1 MDMKLIHLVS
11 EAQEIYRKKSPIE
24 QRKRKNR
31 KKKGIEIARVCGVDL
46 DYYMLSRGER
56 RAYEYIASCVRKIQR
71 MGSEIMRMTAIMEML
86 HLSGV
91 LYVGESIWMGDISI
105 KVDTQDLAQD
115 KPDQMRMIARGYI
128 EVEYKHKDEVR
139 RIKINEIGKTN
150 HKQELEDGVP
160 LTRVAS
166 MLTYTLE
173 RLPEFR
179 EFFIKEV
186 TEKLNKR
193 K

>member
-1 MDMKLIHLVS
+1 MQLIHLVS

-31 KKKGIEIARVCGVDL
+31 KKKAQEIARVCGVGL
-46 DYYMLSRGER
+46 DYYILGRHER

-71 MGSEIMRMTAIMEML
+71 MESELLRMTTIMEML
-86 HLSGV
+86 QLSGV
-91 LYVGESIWMGDISI
+91 LRVGESIWMGDISI
-105 KVDTQDLAQD
+105 KVDIKDLAQD
-115 KPDQMRMIARGYI
+115 KPDQVRIIARGYI
-128 EVEYKHKDEVR
+128 EVEYKHQDEVR
-139 RIKINEIGKTN
+139 RIKINEIGETN

-166 MLTYTLE
+166 ILVYTLE
-173 RLPEFR
+173 RLSEFR

-186 TEKLNKR
+186 KIKLDKA

>member
-1 MDMKLIHLVS
+1 MIHLVS

-31 KKKGIEIARVCGVDL
+31 KKKAQEIARVCGVGL
-46 DYYMLSRGER
+46 DYYILSRNER
-56 RAYEYIASCVRKIQR
+56 RAYECIASCVRKIQR
-71 MGSEIMRMTAIMEML
+71 MGSEIMRMTSIMEML

-91 LYVGESIWMGDISI
+91 LHARESIWMRDISI

-115 KPDQMRMIARGYI
+115 KPDQVRVIARGYI
-128 EVEYKHKDEVR
+128 EVEYKHQDEVR
-139 RIKINEIGKTN
+139 KIKINEIGDTN
-150 HKQELEDGVP
+150 IKQELEDGVP

-179 EFFIKEV
+179 EFFIKEIKI
-186 TEKLNKR
+186 KLDKA

>member
-1 MDMKLIHLVS
+1 MELIHLVS

-31 KKKGIEIARVCGVDL
+31 KKKGIEIARVCGIDL
-46 DYYMLSRGER
+46 DYYMLSRNER
-56 RAYEYIASCVRKIQR
+56 RAYEYIASCVNKIRR
-71 MGSEIMRMTAIMEML
+71 MDSELLRMTAIMEML
-86 HLSGV
+86 RLSGV
-91 LYVGESIWMGDISI
+91 MNVGESIWMGDISI
-105 KVDTQDLAQD
+105 KVDTKDLAQD
-115 KPDQMRMIARGYI
+115 KPDQVGMIARGYI

-139 RIKINEIGKTN
+139 RIKINEIGETN

-173 RLPEFR
+173 RLSEFR

-186 TEKLNKR
+186 KIKLDKT

>member
-1 MDMKLIHLVS
+1 MQLIHLVS
-11 EAQEIYRKKSPIE
+11 EAQEIYRKKGPIE

-31 KKKGIEIARVCGVDL
+31 KKKGIEIARVCGVGL
-46 DYYMLSRGER
+46 DYYMLSRNER

-71 MGSEIMRMTAIMEML
+71 MESELLRMTAIMEML
-86 HLSGV
+86 QLSGV
-91 LYVGESIWMGDISI
+91 LRVGESIWMRDISI
-105 KVDTQDLAQD
+105 NVDIKDLAKE
-115 KPDQMRMIARGYI
+115 KPNEVRMIARGYI
-128 EVEYKHKDEVR
+128 EIKYDHQNEVR
-139 RIKINEIGKTN
+139 EIRINEIGDTN
-150 HKQELEDGVP
+150 IKQEIEDGVP
-160 LTRVAS
+160 PTRVAS
-166 MLTYTLE
+166 MLIYILE

>member
-1 MDMKLIHLVS
+1 MQLIHLVS

-31 KKKGIEIARVCGVDL
+31 KKKGIEIARVCGVGL
-46 DYYMLSRGER
+46 DYYMLSRHER
-56 RAYEYIASCVRKIQR
+56 RAYECIASCVRKIQR
-71 MGSEIMRMTAIMEML
+71 MGSEIMRMTSIMEML

-91 LYVGESIWMGDISI
+91 LHARESIWMRDISI
-105 KVDTQDLAQD
+105 NVDIEDLAKE
-115 KPDQMRMIARGYI
+115 KPDEVGMIARGYI
-128 EVEYKHKDEVR
+128 EIKYDHQNEVR
-139 RIKINEIGKTN
+139 EIRINEIGDTN
-150 HKQELEDGVP
+150 IKQEIEDGVP
-160 LTRVAS
+160 PTRAAS
-166 MLTYTLE
+166 MLTYILE
-173 RLPEFR
+173 RLPEFM

>member
-1 MDMKLIHLVS
+1 MDIQLIHLVS

-31 KKKGIEIARVCGVDL
+31 KKKGIEIARVCGVGL
-46 DYYMLSRGER
+46 DYYMLSRHER
-56 RAYEYIASCVRKIQR
+56 RAYEYIASCVNKIRR
-71 MGSEIMRMTAIMEML
+71 MDSELLRMTAIMEML
-86 HLSGV
+86 HLSGAMN
-91 LYVGESIWMGDISI
+91 VGESIWMGDISI

-115 KPDQMRMIARGYI
+115 KPDQVRMIARGYI
-128 EVEYKHKDEVR
+128 EVEYKHQDKVR
-139 RIKINEIGKTN
+139 KIKINEIGEVN
-150 HKQELEDGVP
+150 VKQEIEDGVP
-160 LTRVAS
+160 PTRVAS
-166 MLTYTLE
+166 MLTYILE

>member
-1 MDMKLIHLVS
+1 MQLIHLVS

-31 KKKGIEIARVCGVDL
+31 KKKGIEIARVCGVGL
-46 DYYMLSRGER
+46 DYYMLSRHQR

-71 MGSEIMRMTAIMEML
+71 MGPEIMRMTTIMEML
-86 HLSGV
+86 QLSGV
-91 LYVGESIWMGDISI
+91 LRVGESIWMGDISI
-105 KVDTQDLAQD
+105 KVDIKDLAQE
-115 KPDQMRMIARGYI
+115 KPNEVRMIARGYI
-128 EVEYKHKDEVR
+128 EIKYDHQNEVR
-139 RIKINEIGKTN
+139 EIRINEIGDTN
-150 HKQELEDGVP
+150 IKQEIEDGVP
-160 LTRVAS
+160 PSRVAS
-166 MLTYTLE
+166 MLTYILE

>member
-1 MDMKLIHLVS
+1 MDMELIHLVS

-31 KKKGIEIARVCGVDL
+31 KKKAQEIARVCGVGL
-46 DYYMLSRGER
+46 DYYMLDRHQR

-71 MGSEIMRMTAIMEML
+71 MESELLRMTAIMEML
-86 HLSGV
+86 QLSGV
-91 LYVGESIWMGDISI
+91 LRVGESIWMRDISI
-105 KVDTQDLAQD
+105 NVDIEDLAKE
-115 KPDQMRMIARGYI
+115 KPNEVRMIARGYI
-128 EVEYKHKDEVR
+128 EIKYDHQNEVR
-139 RIKINEIGKTN
+139 EIRINEIGDTN
-150 HKQELEDGVP
+150 IKQEIEDGVP
-160 LTRVAS
+160 PSRVAS

-179 EFFIKEV
+179 EFFIKEIKI
-186 TEKLNKR
+186 KLDKA

>member
-1 MDMKLIHLVS
+1 MIHLVS
-11 EAQEIYRKKSPIE
+11 EAQEIYRKKSPIG

-31 KKKGIEIARVCGVDL
+31 KKKAQEIARVCGVGL
-46 DYYMLSRGER
+46 DYYMLSRHER
-56 RAYEYIASCVRKIQR
+56 RAYECIASCVRKIQR

-86 HLSGV
+86 HLSGAMN
-91 LYVGESIWMGDISI
+91 VGESIWMGDISV
-105 KVDTQDLAQD
+105 KVDIKDLAQD
-115 KPDQMRMIARGYI
+115 KPDQVRVIARGYI
-128 EVEYKHKDEVR
+128 EVEYKRQDKVR
-139 RIKINEIGKTN
+139 EIKINEIGEVN
-150 HKQELEDGVP
+150 VKQEIEDGVP
-160 LTRVAS
+160 PTRVAS
-166 MLTYTLE
+166 MLIYILE

>member
-31 KKKGIEIARVCGVDL
+31 KKKGIEIVRVCGVGL
-46 DYYMLSRGER
+46 DYYMLHRHER
-56 RAYEYIASCVRKIQR
+56 RAYEYIASCVSKIRR
-71 MGSEIMRMTAIMEML
+71 MDTELLRMTAIAEML
-86 HLSGV
+86 HLSGAMN
-91 LYVGESIWMGDISI
+91 VGESIWMGDISV
-105 KVDTQDLAQD
+105 KVDIKDLAQD
-115 KPDQMRMIARGYI
+115 KPDQVRVIARGYI
-128 EVEYKHKDEVR
+128 EVEYKHQDKVR
-139 RIKINEIGKTN
+139 KIKINEIGDTN
-150 HKQELEDGVP
+150 IKQEIEDGVP
-160 LTRVAS
+160 PSRVAS
-166 MLTYTLE
+166 MLIYILE

>member
-1 MDMKLIHLVS
+1 MELIHLVS

-31 KKKGIEIARVCGVDL
+31 KKKAQEIARVCGVGL
-46 DYYMLSRGER
+46 DYYMLDRHQR

-71 MGSEIMRMTAIMEML
+71 MESELLRMTAIMEML
-86 HLSGV
+86 QLSGV
-91 LYVGESIWMGDISI
+91 LRVGESIWMRDISI
-105 KVDTQDLAQD
+105 NVDIEDLAKE
-115 KPDQMRMIARGYI
+115 KPNEVRMIARGYI
-128 EVEYKHKDEVR
+128 EIKYDHQNEVR
-139 RIKINEIGKTN
+139 EIRINGIGDTN
-150 HKQELEDGVP
+150 IKQEIEDGVP
-160 LTRVAS
+160 PSRVAS
-166 MLTYTLE
+166 MLTYILE

-186 TEKLNKR
+186 AEKLNKR

>member
-1 MDMKLIHLVS
+1 MELIHLVA

-31 KKKGIEIARVCGVDL
+31 KKKGIEIARVCGVGL
-46 DYYMLSRGER
+46 DYYMLDRHQR

-71 MGSEIMRMTAIMEML
+71 MESDLLRMTAIMEML
-86 HLSGV
+86 QLSGV
-91 LYVGESIWMGDISI
+91 LRVGESIWMRDISI
-105 KVDTQDLAQD
+105 NVDIEDLAKE
-115 KPDQMRMIARGYI
+115 KPNEVRMIARGYI
-128 EVEYKHKDEVR
+128 EIKYDHQNEVR
-139 RIKINEIGKTN
+139 EIRINEIGDTN
-150 HKQELEDGVP
+150 IKQEIEDGVP
-160 LTRVAS
+160 PSRVVS
-166 MLTYTLE
+166 MLTYILE

>member
-1 MDMKLIHLVS
+1 MELIHLVS

-31 KKKGIEIARVCGVDL
+31 KKKAQEIARVCGVGL
-46 DYYMLSRGER
+46 DYYMLDRHQR

-71 MGSEIMRMTAIMEML
+71 MESELLRMTAIMEML
-86 HLSGV
+86 QLSGV
-91 LYVGESIWMGDISI
+91 LRVGESIWMRDISI
-105 KVDTQDLAQD
+105 NVDIEDLAKE
-115 KPDQMRMIARGYI
+115 KPNEVRMIARGYI
-128 EVEYKHKDEVR
+128 EIKYDHQNEVR
-139 RIKINEIGKTN
+139 EIRINEIGDTN
-150 HKQELEDGVP
+150 IKQEIEDGVP
-160 LTRVAS
+160 PSRVAS

-179 EFFIKEV
+179 EFFIKEIKI
-186 TEKLNKR
+186 KLDKA

>member
-1 MDMKLIHLVS
+1 MQLIHLVS

-24 QRKRKNR
+24 QGKRENR
-31 KKKGIEIARVCGVDL
+31 KKKAQEIARVCGVGL
-46 DYYMLSRGER
+46 DYYMLSRHER

-71 MGSEIMRMTAIMEML
+71 MESELLRMTAIMEML
-86 HLSGV
+86 QLSGV
-91 LYVGESIWMGDISI
+91 LRVGESIWMGDISI

-115 KPDQMRMIARGYI
+115 KPDQVRVIARGYI
-128 EVEYKHKDEVR
+128 EVEYKHQDEVR
-139 RIKINEIGKTN
+139 RIKINEIGETN

-166 MLTYTLE
+166 MLVYTLE

>member
-1 MDMKLIHLVS
+1 MELIHLVS
-11 EAQEIYRKKSPIE
+11 EAQEIYRRKSPIE

-46 DYYMLSRGER
+46 DYYMLSWGER
-56 RAYEYIASCVRKIQR
+56 RACENIASCVKKIQR
-71 MGSEIMRMTAIMEML
+71 MGSEIMRMTSIMEML
-86 HLSGV
+86 QLSGV
-91 LYVGESIWMGDISI
+91 LRVGESIWMRDISI
-105 KVDTQDLAQD
+105 NVDIKDLAKE
-115 KPDQMRMIARGYI
+115 KPNEVRVIARGYI
-128 EVEYKHKDEVR
+128 EIKYDHQNEVR
-139 RIKINEIGKTN
+139 EIRINEIGDTN
-150 HKQELEDGVP
+150 IKQEIEDGVP
-160 LTRVAS
+160 PTRVAS
-166 MLTYTLE
+166 MLIYILE